1 MGQGLLSDRG
11 WLGLLAGLPDGLDLA
26 ASAREAGAFVRARGV
41 GSAQAL
47 LRLALVYANTP
58 LSLRATSAW
67 AAAAGVAALSDVAL
81 LYRLQRLEGWLG
93 AILAAL
99 LGEVVRAPG
108 EVMRPVQIVDATS
121 LGWPGPRK
129 GVAWRVHA
137 RLELAPTR
145 FSGFVVTDGT
155 GAERLDRF
163 TPTPG
168 AIVLADRCYARHG
181 GLAAVWGQE
190 ADLIVRYGLS
200 SSALQDPTGARVTLN
215 GVLGRSDLPDRLDLP
230 VRLPGP
236 DGSWHPGRL
245 ILVRRAAASAARTR
259 ARVDQK
265 ARKRGG
271 TATLKQRRAADWL
284 VLLTTLEATSFPVE
298 RVTALYRLRWQ
309 IELAFKRL
317 KSQARLADLQAKDPQ
332 LARACILA
340 KLILTLLADRLVGEH
355 RRPFRQGP
363 ALARRPPC
371 GA

>member
-11 WLGLLAGLPDGLDLA
+11 WSGLLAGLPAGLDLA
-26 ASAREAGAFVRARGV
+26 GSAREAGVFVRARGV
-41 GSAQAL
+41 PSPQAL

-58 LSLRATSAW
+58 LSLRATAAW
-67 AAAAGVAALSDVAL
+67 AGAAGVALLSDVAL
-81 LYRLQRLEGWLG
+81 LYRLQQLEGWLG
-93 AILAAL
+93 GVLAAL
-99 LGEVVRAPG
+99 LGEVVRTPG
-108 EVMRPVQIVDATS
+108 TLARPVQIVDATS

-129 GVAWRVHA
+129 GVAWRIHA
-137 RLELAPTR
+137 RLELAPVR
-145 FSGFVVTDGT
+145 FSGFVVTDGS

-163 TPTPG
+163 TPAPG

-181 GLAAVWGQE
+181 GMAAVWGAG
-190 ADLIVRYGLS
+190 ADLVVRYGLS
-200 SSALQDPTGARVTLN
+200 SSALLDPAGARLTLN
-215 GVLGRSDLPDRLDLP
+215 GVLGRPDLPDRLDLP

-236 DGSWHPGRL
+236 DGSRWPGRL
-245 ILVRRAAASAARTR
+245 ILLRRPAASAAKSR
-259 ARVDQK
+259 ARIEHK

-271 TATLKQRRAADWL
+271 TATVKQRRAADWL
-284 VLLTTLEATSFPVE
+284 VLLTTLAADQWPAE
-298 RVTALYRLRWQ
+298 RVATLYRLRWQ

-340 KLILTLLADRLVGEH
+340 KLILALLADRLVEEH

-363 ALARRPPC
+363 ARARRPPC